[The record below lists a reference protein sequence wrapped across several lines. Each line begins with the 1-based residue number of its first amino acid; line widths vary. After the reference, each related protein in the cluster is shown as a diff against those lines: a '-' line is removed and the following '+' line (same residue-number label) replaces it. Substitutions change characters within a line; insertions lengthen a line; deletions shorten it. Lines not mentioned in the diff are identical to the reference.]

1 MKRGEKMSQ
10 FAYINENTLFEEIA
24 EHFPYLIPVLLEMGI
39 KVIVC
44 GDVKWGTI
52 GEELEKIG
60 INKDEVLEKLNE
72 IARKEGGPVRSLK
85 LDI

>member
-1 MKRGEKMSQ
+1 MDNIQNNQEV
-10 FAYINENTLFEEIA
+10 YITENTSFEEIA
-24 EHFPYLIPVLLEMGI
+24 EHFPYLILPLLEKGI

-52 GEELEKIG
+52 GEELEKLGLKKEEILS
-60 INKDEVLEKLNE
+60 ELNE
-72 IARKEGGPVRSLK
+72 IARKQGGPVRSFK

>member
-1 MKRGEKMSQ
+1 MAER
-10 FAYINENTLFEEIA
+10 YITENTSFEEIA
-24 EHFPYLIPVLLEMGI
+24 EHFPYLIQPLLEMGI

-52 GEELEKIG
+52 GEELEKNSMKKEEI
-60 INKDEVLEKLNE
+60 LEKLNE
-72 IARKEGGPVRSLK
+72 IANKEGGPIRSFK